1 MTPDSQKSTAEQGT
15 EKLTSMGD
23 KAAGAVQPG
32 DSKSTTQ
39 ELGDK
44 ARSGADST
52 QNTAGS
58 YLNQASDKASELTN
72 KSSGSMPSA
81 GEAQDT
87 GKTYLNQASD
97 QASDLTNKASQSMP
111 STGQAQDTGKTYL
124 DQASEMASNAA
135 KTVSDTLSGMS
146 SLRLICPHLYT
157 DDWGVDVANKISES
171 GQGSK

>member
-1 MTPDSQKSTAEQGT
+1 MPDSQKSTTEQGS

-23 KAAGAVQPG
+23 KAAGALQPG
-32 DSKSTTQ
+32 DSKSTSQ

-52 QNTAGS
+52 QDTAGS
-58 YLNQASDKASELTN
+58 YLNQASDKASELTD

-97 QASDLTNKASQSMP
+97 KASELTNKASESMP
-111 STGQAQDTGKTYL
+111 SGGQAQDSGKTYL

-135 KTVSDTLSGMS
+135 KTVSDTLSGS
-146 SLRLICPHLYT
+146 SPLPLICSHRST
-157 DDWGVDVANKISES
+157 DYWGIDVANKISES